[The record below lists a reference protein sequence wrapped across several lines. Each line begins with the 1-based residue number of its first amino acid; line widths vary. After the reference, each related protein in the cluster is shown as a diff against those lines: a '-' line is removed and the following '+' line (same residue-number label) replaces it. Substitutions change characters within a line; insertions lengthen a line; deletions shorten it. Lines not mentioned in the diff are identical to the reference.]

1 MSVYIYC
8 GNPKSEGGKRLAEA
22 LGVKRLRH
30 TGSTYVPKQ
39 GDVVINWGAVKLPS
53 FHPATVVNED
63 VSVSSNKLSFF
74 KAMPEGITPAWS
86 VSKAGPL
93 WWIEQQGRKAVCRT
107 VLNGS
112 GGKGIV
118 IAKTASE
125 IVDAPLYVEYVNKKD
140 EYRVHVMKGKVIDLQ
155 KKARKLSVENPNWE
169 VRNLAGGFIY
179 KRHDISPPKQVLD
192 VALEC
197 MKHLPLTFGA
207 VDVIWNAEQE
217 RAYVLE
223 VNSAPGLEG
232 QTVTNYAN
240 AFKSMLGNTVSI

>member
-22 LGVKRLRH
+22 LGVKRLKH

-63 VSVSSNKLSFF
+63 VSVSSNKLEFF
-74 KAMPEGITPAWS
+74 KVMPASICPTWDT
-86 VSKAGPL
+86 SKTNAL
-93 WWIEQQGRKAVCRT
+93 WWLSLGHKVVCRT

-118 IAKTASE
+118 IAKTPSE
-125 IVDAPLYVEYVNKKD
+125 LVDAPLFVIYQHKSD

-179 KRHDISPPKQVLD
+179 KRHDITPPKQVLD

-240 AFKSMLGNTVSI
+240 AFKSLIGDTVSI